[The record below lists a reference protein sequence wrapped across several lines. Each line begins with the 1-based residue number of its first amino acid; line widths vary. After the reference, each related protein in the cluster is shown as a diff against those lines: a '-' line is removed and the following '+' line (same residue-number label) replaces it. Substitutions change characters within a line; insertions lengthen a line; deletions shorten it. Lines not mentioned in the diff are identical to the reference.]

1 LFIGLMTTAAPT
13 AFHAATS
20 EMANAGLF
28 CTYIPS
34 LSPAVNPL
42 SARAS
47 ASEPERASRSAM
59 VSTPPKYLIAT
70 LSGARVTD
78 ALKRPS
84 MVEHDSRC

>member
-1 LFIGLMTTAAPT
+1 
-13 AFHAATS
+13 
-20 EMANAGLF
+20 
-28 CTYIPS
+28 
-34 LSPAVNPL
+34 
-42 SARAS
+42 
-47 ASEPERASRSAM
+47 M